1 MKKTLS
7 LLLFIC
13 ALLEAHSQNL
23 TIVDGTNSVTI
34 LPTSLRTSRSL
45 LSTNQNI
52 AIGIGALSGNN
63 GGNYNTAV
71 GFNAGFGTTG
81 SGNVFIGYNAGHSYT
96 GNDHL
101 IIRGRYG
108 SNGLIYGNFADFRV
122 GINTDSPQANMHI
135 NSPDSSTTFKLTNTA
150 TGTGIANGLIVEQNR
165 HNVAMINQQPTGF
178 LSFGTNSQ
186 GIMNITPTG
195 KIGVNTVTPI
205 GDFNIHSSI
214 SSPNF
219 SSLRLSND
227 TSPSAG
233 FYLNTHDA
241 NAYVINQSA
250 GGLLYFLT
258 EGRFSMAI
266 TDQNKVGIGTNVPV
280 GKLEVMYNSDLSSAH
295 LELNETQYD
304 YARLRFKNTESNS
317 TGQYW
322 DIAATVDNL
331 ASSTP
336 GDQLNFYL
344 NGRGDI
350 FQVRGDGS
358 ACLNGNLVTTGAACT
373 SDIRYKK
380 NFSRLANSLG
390 RITQLKG
397 FYYFWKTDEFK
408 EKGFTANRQIG
419 FIAQEVEKLF
429 PELVMTDGKGYKSVD
444 YARLTPVLVEA
455 MKELQAKNDLLEER
469 LNRIEKLLS
478 DNTLQAKN

>member
-1 MKKTLS
+1 MKRTLA
-7 LLLFIC
+7 LLLFIS

-23 TIVDGTNSVTI
+23 TLIDGTNSVTI
-34 LPTSLRTSRSL
+34 LPTSFKASRSL

-52 AIGIGALSGNN
+52 AIGVGSLSGNS
-63 GGNYNTAV
+63 GGNYNTAI
-71 GFNAGFGTTG
+71 GFNAGYGTTG
-81 SGNVFIGYNAGHSYT
+81 SGNVFIGYNAGHTYA

-101 IIRGRYG
+101 IIRGRFG
-108 SNGLIYGNFADFRV
+108 SNGLIYGNFANFRV
-122 GINTDSPQANMHI
+122 GINIDAPQANMHI
-135 NSPDSSTTFKLTNTA
+135 NSPDSATTFKMTNLA
-150 TGTGIANGLIVEQNR
+150 TSTNSGLILELNR
-165 HNVAMINQQPTGF
+165 HNASIINQRPLGF
-178 LSFGTNSQ
+178 LSFGANGQNILNIAPSGQ
-186 GIMNITPTG
+186 VGINTITP
-195 KIGVNTVTPI
+195 V

-214 SSPNF
+214 NSPNF
-219 SSLRLSND
+219 ASLRLSND
-227 TSPSAG
+227 TNPSGG
-233 FYLNTHDA
+233 FYLTTHDA
-241 NAYVINQSA
+241 NAYVVNQNP
-250 GGLLYFLT
+250 GGILYFLT

-266 TDQNKVGIGTNVPV
+266 TEQNKIGIGTNTPN

-317 TGQYW
+317 TGQHW

-331 ASSTP
+331 ASSTA

-350 FQVRGDGS
+350 LQIRGDGS

-380 NFSRLANSLG
+380 NFLRLTNSLD

-455 MKELQAKNDLLEER
+455 IKELQAKNDLLEQR
-469 LNRIEKLLS
+469 LYRIEKLLS
-478 DNTLQAKN
+478 DNALQAKN